1 VSEDAVTVVNN
12 GPYDLT
18 RPDLAEAREALQRLY
33 RTAADELWSEL
44 LRKSGLRGDET
55 DDASLQR
62 LIATMLAAEPV
73 IALCGRSLA
82 IRANT
87 FAGLSAAHQLI
98 RSAE

>member
-1 VSEDAVTVVNN
+1 VTAVNV

-18 RPDLAEAREALQRLY
+18 RPDLAEAREAVQRLY
-33 RTAADELWSEL
+33 RDAADELWGEL
-44 LRKSGLRGDET
+44 LRKAGLRGDET

-62 LIATMLAAEPV
+62 LISTMLAADPV

-87 FAGLSAAHQLI
+87 FTRLSAAHDLI
-98 RSAE
+98 KSAE